1 VYITPAQLSTGAG
14 ASLEL
19 AQLFELPLELWQLT
33 LSGGDRSA
41 YSAAEIDAAD
51 AGLAA
56 VLDACERASGEVEA
70 YLAQRGYELPL
81 DAADFP
87 VLGTWGRAI
96 ARYHVHLSRE
106 RASTE
111 LGRIERDYR
120 EARAALERVAAGQLS
135 LGANDPLAPGN
146 SDPDAEDTGPIR
158 YTSKPR
164 MFSRDS
170 LDAL

>member
-1 VYITPAQLSTGAG
+1 MYLTPLQLASGAQ
-14 ASLEL
+14 ASREL
-19 AQLFELPLELWQLT
+19 AELFELPLELWQLT

-41 YSAAEIDAAD
+41 YSPAEIEAAD

-56 VLDACERASGEVEA
+56 VQDACERASGEVDA

-81 DAADFP
+81 APLQFP
-87 VLGTWGRAI
+87 VLGTWTRAI
-96 ARYHVHLSRE
+96 ARYHTHLTRE

-120 EARAALERVAAGQLS
+120 DARAALERVAAGQLS
-135 LGANDPLAPGN
+135 LGANDPLAPGV

-158 YTSKPR
+158 FTSKPR